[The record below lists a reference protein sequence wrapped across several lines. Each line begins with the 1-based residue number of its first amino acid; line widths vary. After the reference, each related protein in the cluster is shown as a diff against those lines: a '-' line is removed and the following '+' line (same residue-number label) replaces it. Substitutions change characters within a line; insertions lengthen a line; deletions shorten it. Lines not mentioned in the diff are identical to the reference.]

1 MQRSEKLTAELK
13 SEDREYLN
21 ELRPHT
27 FGEFTGQQKIKVNVG
42 VSIESSKKRN
52 DSLDHVLFTGPPGLG
67 KTTLAY
73 IIASEMGSRII
84 TTSGPVLEKP
94 GDIAGMLTK
103 LQEKDILFIDEIHR
117 IPKIVEE
124 YLYSAMEDFKLD
136 IIIDQGPGA
145 RSVSLQLEKFTLIGS
160 TTRAGLLSSPLLSRF
175 GLSCRLKY
183 YNIDELTNIV
193 VRSAGIL
200 NIKIEDS
207 GALII
212 AKRSRGTP
220 RIANRLLKLSRD
232 LAIVENKGIITE
244 EIADECLNNWEID
257 HRGLDELDK
266 KILTTIIDTYNG
278 GPVGLNSIAV
288 SVGEESGTIEDVYE
302 PFLVQEGFIRRTS
315 RGREATDL
323 AYEHLG
329 MKKKKSQGGK
339 TPGGNTPGG
348 NTGAGLFG

>member
-1 MQRSEKLTAELK
+1 M
-13 SEDREYLN
+13 LN

-27 FGEFTGQQKIKVNVG
+27 FGDFVGQEKIKNNVG
-42 VSIESSKKRN
+42 VSIASSRKRS

-73 IIASEMGSRII
+73 IIAAEMGSRII

-103 LQEKDILFIDEIHR
+103 LEAKDILFIDEIHR
-117 IPKIVEE
+117 IPKVIEE
-124 YLYSAMEDFKLD
+124 YLYSAMEDYKLD

-160 TTRAGLLSSPLLSRF
+160 TTRAGLLSAPLLDRF
-175 GLSCRLKY
+175 GIRCRLKY
-183 YNIDELTNIV
+183 YNVDELADIV
-193 VRSAGIL
+193 NRSAGIL
-200 NIKIEDS
+200 KIRIEDE
-207 GALII
+207 GAMII

-220 RIANRLLKLSRD
+220 RIANRLLKLTRD
-232 LAIVENKGIITE
+232 LAIVKNKGVITA
-244 EIADECLNNWEID
+244 EIAGESLDNWEID
-257 HRGLDELDK
+257 HLGLDELDK
-266 KILTTIIDTYNG
+266 KILMTIIDTYKG

-288 SVGEESGTIEDVYE
+288 SVGEEPGTIEEVYE
-302 PFLVQEGFIRRTS
+302 PFLVLEGFIRRTS

-329 MKKKKSQGGK
+329 ITKKKAKGK
-339 TPGGNTPGG
+339 IEN
-348 NTGAGLFG
+348 GLFDS

>member
-1 MQRSEKLTAELK
+1 MTRTEKLS
-13 SEDREYLN
+13 SEIQKGENEFLN
-21 ELRPHT
+21 ELRPNS
-27 FGEFTGQQKIKVNVG
+27 FSEFTGQEKIKTNVG
-42 VSIESSKKRN
+42 ISIESSKKRS

-73 IIASEMGSRII
+73 IIAGEMNSRII

-103 LQEKDILFIDEIHR
+103 LQHKDILFIDEIHR
-117 IPKIVEE
+117 IPKVIEE
-124 YLYSAMEDFKLD
+124 YLYSAMEDYKLD

-160 TTRAGLLSSPLLSRF
+160 TTRAGLLSSPLLNRF
-175 GLSCRLKY
+175 GLQCRLNY
-183 YNIDELTNIV
+183 YNIDELADIV
-193 VRSAGIL
+193 NRSAGIL
-200 NIKIEDS
+200 GIRIEDE
-207 GALII
+207 GAVTI

-220 RIANRLLKLSRD
+220 RIANRLLKLTRD
-232 LAIVENKGIITE
+232 LAIVKSKGVITE

-257 HRGLDELDK
+257 HLGLDELDK
-266 KILTTIIDTYNG
+266 KILSTIIDTYNG

-288 SVGEESGTIEDVYE
+288 SVGEEAGTIEDVYE

-323 AYEHLG
+323 AYRHLG
-329 MKKKKSQGGK
+329 LTKKQSKAKSE
-339 TPGGNTPGG
+339 N
-348 NTGAGLFG
+348 GLFD

>member
-1 MQRSEKLTAELK
+1 MAKRDSEKISAEVL
-13 SEDREYLN
+13 SEDREMLN
-21 ELRPHT
+21 ELRPHS
-27 FGEFTGQQKIKVNVG
+27 FSDFVGQEKIKTNVG
-42 VSIESSKKRN
+42 VSIASSKKRG

-73 IIASEMGSRII
+73 IMAAEMGSRII

-103 LQEKDILFIDEIHR
+103 LQAKDILFIDEIHR
-117 IPKIVEE
+117 IPKVIEE

-160 TTRAGLLSSPLLSRF
+160 TTRAGLLSAPLLDRF
-175 GLSCRLKY
+175 GINCRLKY
-183 YNIDELTNIV
+183 YNINELADIV
-193 VRSAGIL
+193 IRSAGIL
-200 NIKIEDS
+200 KIRIEDE
-207 GALII
+207 GAMII

-220 RIANRLLKLSRD
+220 RIANRLLKLTRD
-232 LAIVENKGIITE
+232 LAIVKNKGIITAE
-244 EIADECLNNWEID
+244 VADEALNNWEID
-257 HRGLDELDK
+257 HLGLDELDK
-266 KILTTIIDTYNG
+266 KILTTIIETYKG

-288 SVGEESGTIEDVYE
+288 SVGEEPGTIEEVYE

-323 AYEHLG
+323 AYQHLG
-329 MKKKKSQGGK
+329 ITKRAIKSK
-339 TPGGNTPGG
+339 PEN
-348 NTGAGLFG
+348 GLFDS

>member
-1 MQRSEKLTAELK
+1 MARLEKLSAEVQK
-13 SEDREYLN
+13 EDKDFLN
-21 ELRPHT
+21 ELRPHSLKD
-27 FGEFTGQQKIKVNVG
+27 FTGQEKIKGNVSI
-42 VSIESSKKRN
+42 SIESSKKR
-52 DSLDHVLFTGPPGLG
+52 DDALDHVLFTGPPGLG

-73 IIASEMGSRII
+73 IIASEMNSRII

-103 LQEKDILFIDEIHR
+103 LQHKDILFIDEIHR
-117 IPKIVEE
+117 IPKVIEE
-124 YLYSAMEDFKLD
+124 YLYSAMEDYKLD

-160 TTRAGLLSSPLLSRF
+160 TTRSGLLSSPMLDRF
-175 GLSCRLKY
+175 GLRCRLNY
-183 YNIDELTNIV
+183 YNVDELADIV
-193 VRSAGIL
+193 NRSAGIL
-200 NIKIEDS
+200 KIKIEDE
-207 GALII
+207 GAMII

-220 RIANRLLKLSRD
+220 RIANRLLKLTRD
-232 LAIVENKGIITE
+232 LAVVKNKGVITE
-244 EIADECLNNWEID
+244 AIADECLNNWEID

-288 SVGEESGTIEDVYE
+288 SVGEEAGTIEDVYE

-315 RGREATDL
+315 RGREAADI

-329 MKKKKSQGGK
+329 LTKKKPKANS
-339 TPGGNTPGG
+339 GNS
-348 NTGAGLFG
+348 LFDQ

>member
-1 MQRSEKLTAELK
+1 MARIEKLSAEVQK
-13 SEDREYLN
+13 EDNEFLN
-21 ELRPHT
+21 ELRPRT
-27 FGEFTGQQKIKVNVG
+27 FNDFTGQEKIKGNVSI
-42 VSIESSKKRN
+42 SIESSKKRN

-103 LQEKDILFIDEIHR
+103 LQHKDILFIDEIHR
-117 IPKIVEE
+117 IPKVIEE
-124 YLYSAMEDFKLD
+124 YLYSAMEDYKLD

-160 TTRAGLLSSPLLSRF
+160 TTRSGLLSSPMLDRF
-175 GLSCRLKY
+175 GLRCRLNY
-183 YNIDELTNIV
+183 YNTDELADIIN
-193 VRSAGIL
+193 RSAGIMK
-200 NIKIEDS
+200 IKIEDE

-220 RIANRLLKLSRD
+220 RIANRLLKLTRD
-232 LAIVENKGIITE
+232 LAIVKNKGVITE

-266 KILTTIIDTYNG
+266 KILITIIDTYNG

-315 RGREATDL
+315 RGREASDL
-323 AYEHLG
+323 AYEHMGLT
-329 MKKKKSQGGK
+329 KKKPK
-339 TPGGNTPGG
+339 TKGDN
-348 NTGAGLFG
+348 GLFD

>member
-1 MQRSEKLTAELK
+1 MAKRESGKISPEVTN
-13 SEDREYLN
+13 EDREMLN

-27 FGEFTGQQKIKVNVG
+27 FGDFVGQEKIKNNVG
-42 VSIESSKKRN
+42 VSIASSRKRS

-73 IIASEMGSRII
+73 IIAAEMGSRII

-103 LQEKDILFIDEIHR
+103 LEARDILFIDEIHR
-117 IPKIVEE
+117 IPKVIEE
-124 YLYSAMEDFKLD
+124 YLYSAMEDYKLD

-160 TTRAGLLSSPLLSRF
+160 TTRAGLLSAPLLDRF
-175 GLSCRLKY
+175 GIRCRLKY
-183 YNIDELTNIV
+183 YNVDELADIV
-193 VRSAGIL
+193 NRSAGIL
-200 NIKIEDS
+200 KIRIEDE
-207 GALII
+207 GAMII

-220 RIANRLLKLSRD
+220 RIANRLLKLTRD
-232 LAIVENKGIITE
+232 LAIVKNKGVITAD
-244 EIADECLNNWEID
+244 IAGESLDNWEID
-257 HRGLDELDK
+257 HLGLDELDK
-266 KILTTIIDTYNG
+266 KILMTIIDTYNG

-288 SVGEESGTIEDVYE
+288 SVGEEPGTIEEVYE
-302 PFLVQEGFIRRTS
+302 PFLVLEGFIRRTS

-329 MKKKKSQGGK
+329 ITKKKAKGK
-339 TPGGNTPGG
+339 IEN
-348 NTGAGLFG
+348 GLFD

>member
-1 MQRSEKLTAELK
+1 MAKRETEKISAEVL
-13 SEDREYLN
+13 SEDREMLN

-27 FGEFTGQQKIKVNVG
+27 FKDFTGQEKIKTNVG
-42 VSIESSKKRN
+42 VSIASSKKRG

-73 IIASEMGSRII
+73 IIAAEMNSRII

-103 LQEKDILFIDEIHR
+103 LQAKDILFIDEIHR
-117 IPKIVEE
+117 IPKVIEE
-124 YLYSAMEDFKLD
+124 YLYSAMEDYKLD

-160 TTRAGLLSSPLLSRF
+160 TTRAGLLSAPLLDRF
-175 GLSCRLKY
+175 GINCRLKY
-183 YNIDELTNIV
+183 YNIEELADIV
-193 VRSAGIL
+193 NRSAGIL
-200 NIKIEDS
+200 KIRIEDE

-220 RIANRLLKLSRD
+220 RIANRLLKLTRD
-232 LAIVENKGIITE
+232 LAIVKNKGVITA
-244 EIADECLNNWEID
+244 EIADEALNNWEID
-257 HRGLDELDK
+257 HLGLDELDK
-266 KILTTIIDTYNG
+266 KILTTIIETYKG

-288 SVGEESGTIEDVYE
+288 SVGEEPGTIEEVYE

-315 RGREATDL
+315 
-323 AYEHLG
+323 
-329 MKKKKSQGGK
+329 
-339 TPGGNTPGG
+339 
-348 NTGAGLFG
+348 

>member
-1 MQRSEKLTAELK
+1 MSKNRAEKLSAEVQN
-13 SEDREYLN
+13 EDREFLN
-21 ELRPHT
+21 ELRPRA
-27 FGEFTGQQKIKVNVG
+27 FKDFVGQDKIKGNVG
-42 VSIESSKKRN
+42 ISIESSKKRG

-73 IIASEMGSRII
+73 IIATEMNSRII

-103 LQEKDILFIDEIHR
+103 LQARDILFIDEIHR
-117 IPKIVEE
+117 TPKVIEE
-124 YLYSAMEDFKLD
+124 YLYSAMEDYKLD

-160 TTRAGLLSSPLLSRF
+160 TTRAGLLSAPMLDRF
-175 GLSCRLKY
+175 GIRCRLNY
-183 YNIDELTNIV
+183 YNVDELADIV
-193 VRSAGIL
+193 NRSAGIL
-200 NIKIEDS
+200 KIKIEDE

-212 AKRSRGTP
+212 ARRSRGTP

-232 LAIVENKGIITE
+232 LAIVKNKGVITE
-244 EIADECLNNWEID
+244 AIADECLNNWEID

-266 KILTTIIDTYNG
+266 KILITIIDTYNG

-323 AYEHLG
+323 AYSHLG
-329 MKKKKSQGGK
+329 MVKKGKRKSE
-339 TPGGNTPGG
+339 N
-348 NTGAGLFG
+348 GLFD

>member
-1 MQRSEKLTAELK
+1 MPRAGSGARIEKLSAEEQK
-13 SEDREYLN
+13 GEREFLN

-27 FGEFTGQQKIKVNVG
+27 FEDFVGQHKIKVNVG

-73 IIASEMGSRII
+73 IIASEMKSRII

-103 LQEKDILFIDEIHR
+103 LQAKDILFIDEIHR
-117 IPKIVEE
+117 VPKIVEE
-124 YLYSAMEDFKLD
+124 YLYSAMEDYKLD

-160 TTRAGLLSSPLLSRF
+160 TTRSGLLSAPLLDRF
-175 GLSCRLKY
+175 GIRCRLNY
-183 YNIDELTNIV
+183 YNTDELADIV
-193 VRSAGIL
+193 HRSAGIL
-200 NIKIEDS
+200 KIRIEDE
-207 GALII
+207 GAMII
-212 AKRSRGTP
+212 ARRSRGTP
-220 RIANRLLKLSRD
+220 RIANRLLKLTRD
-232 LAIVENKGIITE
+232 LATVKNKGIITE
-244 EIADECLNNWEID
+244 EIADESLNNWDID

-266 KILTTIIDTYNG
+266 KILTTIIDTYKG

-329 MKKKKSQGGK
+329 LKKKKSKLQE
-339 TPGGNTPGG
+339 
-348 NTGAGLFG
+348 GLFE

>member
-1 MQRSEKLTAELK
+1 MMA
-13 SEDREYLN
+13 EDREMLN
-21 ELRPHT
+21 ELRPRS
-27 FGEFTGQQKIKVNVG
+27 FGDFVGQQKIKNNVG
-42 VSIESSKKRN
+42 VSIESSKKRS

-73 IIASEMGSRII
+73 IIAAEMGSRII

-103 LQEKDILFIDEIHR
+103 LEAKDILFIDEIHR
-117 IPKIVEE
+117 IPKVIEE
-124 YLYSAMEDFKLD
+124 YLYSAMEDYKLD

-160 TTRAGLLSSPLLSRF
+160 TTRAGLLSAPLLDRF
-175 GLSCRLKY
+175 GIRCRLKY
-183 YNIDELTNIV
+183 YNVDELADIV
-193 VRSAGIL
+193 NRSAGIL
-200 NIKIEDS
+200 KIRIEDE
-207 GALII
+207 GAMII

-220 RIANRLLKLSRD
+220 RIANRLLKLTRD
-232 LAIVENKGIITE
+232 LAIVKNKGVITLA
-244 EIADECLNNWEID
+244 IADESLNNWEID
-257 HRGLDELDK
+257 HLGLDELDK

-288 SVGEESGTIEDVYE
+288 SVGEEPGTIEEVYE
-302 PFLVQEGFIRRTS
+302 PFLVLEGFIRRTS

-329 MKKKKSQGGK
+329 ISKKKSKGK
-339 TPGGNTPGG
+339 DDG
-348 NTGAGLFG
+348 GLFEN

>member
-1 MQRSEKLTAELK
+1 MAEVQTAEK
-13 SEDREYLN
+13 EFLN

-27 FGEFTGQQKIKVNVG
+27 FGEFTGQDKIKSNLNI
-42 VSIESSKKRN
+42 SIESSRKRG

-73 IIASEMGSRII
+73 IIAAEMDSNII

-103 LQEKDILFIDEIHR
+103 LQPKDILFIDEIHR

-124 YLYSAMEDFKLD
+124 YLYSAMEDYKLD

-160 TTRAGLLSSPLLSRF
+160 TTRTGLLSSPLLDRF
-175 GLSCRLKY
+175 GFRCRLNY
-183 YNIDELTNIV
+183 YNVNELADIIK
-193 VRSAGIL
+193 RSAGIL
-200 NIKIEDS
+200 KIEIEDE
-207 GALII
+207 GASII

-220 RIANRLLKLSRD
+220 RISNRLLKLSRD
-232 LAIVENKGIITE
+232 LAVVKNKGTITG

-257 HRGLDELDK
+257 NRGLDELDK

-288 SVGEESGTIEDVYE
+288 SVGEESGTIEEVYE
-302 PFLVQEGFIRRTS
+302 PFLVQEGLIRRTS

-329 MKKKKSQGGK
+329 LSKKKNKAKSQS
-339 TPGGNTPGG
+339 
-348 NTGAGLFG
+348 GLFDS

>member
-1 MQRSEKLTAELK
+1 MAAREKLMAEVQAAEK
-13 SEDREYLN
+13 EFLN
-21 ELRPHT
+21 ELRPHS
-27 FGEFTGQQKIKVNVG
+27 FGEFVGQEKIKGNISI
-42 VSIESSKKRN
+42 SIESSQKRS
-52 DSLDHVLFTGPPGLG
+52 DSLDHILLTGPPGLG

-73 IIASEMGSRII
+73 IIATEMDSNII

-94 GDIAGMLTK
+94 GDIAGMLTR
-103 LQEKDILFIDEIHR
+103 LQPKDILFIDEIHR

-160 TTRAGLLSSPLLSRF
+160 TTRTGLLSAPLLDRF
-175 GLSCRLKY
+175 GLRCRLNY
-183 YNIDELTNIV
+183 YNVNELADIV
-193 VRSAGIL
+193 NRSAGIMK
-200 NIKIEDS
+200 IKIEDE
-207 GALII
+207 GAVII

-232 LAIVENKGIITE
+232 LAVVKSKGTITS

-257 HRGLDELDK
+257 NRGLDELDK

-288 SVGEESGTIEDVYE
+288 SVGEESGTIEEVYE
-302 PFLVQEGFIRRTS
+302 PFLVQEGLIRRTS

-329 MKKKKSQGGK
+329 LTKKKGKSK
-339 TPGGNTPGG
+339 TQN
-348 NTGAGLFG
+348 GLFDQT

>member
-1 MQRSEKLTAELK
+1 MARNGKIAPEVQKNENEFM
-13 SEDREYLN
+13 N

-27 FGEFTGQQKIKVNVG
+27 FSDFTGQDKIKSNLDI
-42 VSIESSKKRN
+42 SILSAKKRS

-73 IIASEMGSRII
+73 IIAGEMKSRII

-103 LQEKDILFIDEIHR
+103 LENRDILFIDEIHR

-160 TTRAGLLSSPLLSRF
+160 TTRAGLLSAPLLDRF
-175 GLSCRLKY
+175 GIRFRLNY
-183 YNIDELTNIV
+183 YNVSELAEIV
-193 VRSAGIL
+193 NRSAGIL
-200 NIKIEDS
+200 KIKINEI
-207 GALII
+207 GAEII

-220 RIANRLLKLSRD
+220 RIANRLLKLTRD
-232 LAIVENKGIITE
+232 LAVVKYKGIINE
-244 EIADECLNNWEID
+244 EIADECLNNYEID

-266 KILTTIIDTYNG
+266 KILTTIIETYKG
-278 GPVGLNSIAV
+278 GPVGLNAIAV
-288 SVGEESGTIEDVYE
+288 SVGEEAGTIEDVYE

-315 RGREATDL
+315 RGREATDI
-323 AYEHLG
+323 AYKHLG
-329 MKKKKSQGGK
+329 LNKKTASKE
-339 TPGGNTPGG
+339 T
-348 NTGAGLFG
+348 GLFDI

>member
-1 MQRSEKLTAELK
+1 MAIMEKLSAESQK
-13 SEDREYLN
+13 EDKEFLN
-21 ELRPHT
+21 ELRPAD
-27 FGEFTGQQKIKVNVG
+27 FNDFVGQEKLKNNVG
-42 VSIESSKKRN
+42 VSIASSKKRG

-73 IIASEMGSRII
+73 IIASEMDARII

-103 LQEKDILFIDEIHR
+103 LQSKDILFIDEIHR
-117 IPKIVEE
+117 IPKVIEE
-124 YLYSAMEDFKLD
+124 YLYSAMEDYKLD

-160 TTRAGLLSSPLLSRF
+160 TTRAGLLSSPLLDRF
-175 GLSCRLKY
+175 GIRCRLNY
-183 YNIDELTNIV
+183 YNIDELADIV
-193 VRSAGIL
+193 NRSAGIL
-200 NIKIEDS
+200 KIKIEDE
-207 GALII
+207 GAIII

-220 RIANRLLKLSRD
+220 RIANRLLKLTRD
-232 LAIVENKGIITE
+232 LAIVKNKGVITE

-288 SVGEESGTIEDVYE
+288 SVSEEPGTIEDVYE

-323 AYEHLG
+323 AYQHLG
-329 MKKKKSQGGK
+329 LTKKSPKSKGQS
-339 TPGGNTPGG
+339 
-348 NTGAGLFG
+348 GLFEQ

>member
-1 MQRSEKLTAELK
+1 MARMEKLSAESQK
-13 SEDREYLN
+13 EDKEFLN
-21 ELRPHT
+21 ELRPAS
-27 FGEFTGQQKIKVNVG
+27 FNDFVGQEKLKNNVG
-42 VSIESSKKRN
+42 VSIASSKKRG

-73 IIASEMGSRII
+73 IIASEMNARII

-103 LQEKDILFIDEIHR
+103 LQAKDILFIDEIHR
-117 IPKIVEE
+117 IPKVIEE
-124 YLYSAMEDFKLD
+124 YLYSAMEDYKLD

-160 TTRAGLLSSPLLSRF
+160 TTRAGLLSSPLLDRF
-175 GLSCRLKY
+175 GIRCRLNY
-183 YNIDELTNIV
+183 YNIDELADIV
-193 VRSAGIL
+193 NRSAGIL
-200 NIKIEDS
+200 KIKIEDE
-207 GALII
+207 GAMII

-220 RIANRLLKLSRD
+220 RIANRLLKLTRD
-232 LAIVENKGIITE
+232 LAIVKNKGVITE

-288 SVGEESGTIEDVYE
+288 SVSEEPGTIEDVYE

-323 AYEHLG
+323 AYQHLG
-329 MKKKKSQGGK
+329 LTKKSPKSRNQS
-339 TPGGNTPGG
+339 
-348 NTGAGLFG
+348 GLFEQ

>member
-1 MQRSEKLTAELK
+1 MFLNGVRLQRSEKISAELQL
-13 SEDREYLN
+13 EDREFLN

-27 FGEFTGQQKIKVNVG
+27 FGDFTGQEKLKNNVNI
-42 VSIESSKKRN
+42 SIQSAKKRD

-73 IIASEMGSRII
+73 IVASEMGSRII
-84 TTSGPVLEKP
+84 TTSGPVLERP

-103 LQEKDILFIDEIHR
+103 LQARDILFIDEIHR
-117 IPKIVEE
+117 VPKIVEE
-124 YLYSAMEDFKLD
+124 YLYSAMEDYKLD

-145 RSVSLQLEKFTLIGS
+145 RSVTLQLEKFTLIGS
-160 TTRAGLLSSPLLSRF
+160 TTRAGLLSSPLLDRF
-175 GLSCRLKY
+175 GIRFRLNY
-183 YNIDELTNIV
+183 YNVEELADIV
-193 VRSAGIL
+193 NRSAGIL
-200 NIKIEDS
+200 KIRIEDE
-207 GALII
+207 GAMII
-212 AKRSRGTP
+212 ARRSRGTP

-232 LAIVENKGIITE
+232 LAIVKNKGVITE
-244 EIADECLNNWEID
+244 SVADECLNNYEID

-266 KILTTIIDTYNG
+266 KILTTIINTYKG

-323 AYEHLG
+323 AYEHMNIKKPG
-329 MKKKKSQGGK
+329 KKKMQD
-339 TPGGNTPGG
+339 
-348 NTGAGLFG
+348 GLFDS

>member
-1 MQRSEKLTAELK
+1 MAKRETEKISAEVL
-13 SEDREYLN
+13 SEDREMLN

-27 FGEFTGQQKIKVNVG
+27 FKDFTGQEKIKTNVG
-42 VSIESSKKRN
+42 VSIASSKKRG

-73 IIASEMGSRII
+73 IIAAEMNSRII

-103 LQEKDILFIDEIHR
+103 LQAKDILFIDEIHR
-117 IPKIVEE
+117 IPKVIEE
-124 YLYSAMEDFKLD
+124 YLYSAMEDYKLD

-160 TTRAGLLSSPLLSRF
+160 TTRAGLLSAPLLDRF
-175 GLSCRLKY
+175 GINCRLKY
-183 YNIDELTNIV
+183 YNIEELADIV
-193 VRSAGIL
+193 NRSAGIL
-200 NIKIEDS
+200 KIRIEDE

-220 RIANRLLKLSRD
+220 RIANRLLKLTRD
-232 LAIVENKGIITE
+232 LAIVKNKGVITA
-244 EIADECLNNWEID
+244 EIADEALNNWEID
-257 HRGLDELDK
+257 HLGLDELDK
-266 KILTTIIDTYNG
+266 KILTTIIETYKG

-288 SVGEESGTIEDVYE
+288 SVGEEPGTIEEVYE

-323 AYEHLG
+323 AYRHLG
-329 MKKKKSQGGK
+329 ITKKAQKSK
-339 TPGGNTPGG
+339 HEN
-348 NTGAGLFG
+348 GLFDS